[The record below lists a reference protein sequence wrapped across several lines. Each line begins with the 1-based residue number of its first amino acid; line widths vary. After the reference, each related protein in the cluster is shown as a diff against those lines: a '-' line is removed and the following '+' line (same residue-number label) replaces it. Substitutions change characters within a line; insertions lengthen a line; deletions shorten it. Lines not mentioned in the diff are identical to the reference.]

1 MNRRENLKLLF
12 TGSLGAGMLMTG
24 CEPEQTSL
32 AHEPIIGGGGTP
44 GNRTEAEK
52 IRDAELLAENFF
64 TDEERKKVDTLADI
78 ICPAD
83 EESPAATALKV
94 TDFIDFMMN
103 DQPGNQTRMRG
114 GLMWLDFEANEK
126 FGKPFNELS
135 QDQVIAIVD
144 LVAWPDKATPEYEGA
159 VRWFNMLRNLVCSGY
174 FSTQA
179 GWDYIG
185 YLGNRPN
192 AWDGVPQNVMDK
204 HGFKLEEK
212 YIPIYLKPEDRGT
225 IAQWDDEG
233 NLIG

>member
-24 CEPEQTSL
+24 CESEQTKL
-32 AHEPIIGGGGTP
+32 VHDPIISGGTP
-44 GNRTEAEK
+44 GFRTEEEK
-52 IRDAELLAENFF
+52 LRDAELLSDKFF
-64 TDEERKKVDTLADI
+64 TDEERKKIDVLADI

-83 EESPAATALKV
+83 SESPSATELEV

-103 DQPGNQTRMRG
+103 DQPGNQTPMRG
-114 GLMWLDFEANEK
+114 GLMWLDFESNEK

-135 QDQVIAIVD
+135 NDQVIEIVE

-159 VRWFNMLRNLVCSGY
+159 VKWFNMLRNLVCSGY

-179 GWDYIG
+179 GWKYIG
-185 YLGNRPN
+185 YVGNQPN
-192 AWDGVPQNVMDK
+192 VWDGVPQEVMQK

-212 YIPIYLKPEDRGT
+212 YIPIYLRPEDRGLV
-225 IAQWDDEG
+225 AEWDDDG
-233 NLIG
+233 NITK